1 MIPVLIKVYFS
12 ASLRGKVV
20 WVTGASSGIGK
31 GLAIALAKNGVKLV
45 LSARR
50 EDELEKVK
58 QECLGKLNSKDLCKN
73 SIISPL
79 FQIYPQNF

>member
-58 QECLGKLNSKDLCKN
+58 QECLGKLNSKDLDW
-73 SIISPL
+73 IL
-79 FQIYPQNF
+79 